1 MLIEILL
8 FETNCPR
15 IFGLNGGGIYEVIAE
30 EDPH

>member
-1 MLIEILL
+1 MLIEIPL
-8 FETNCPR
+8 FEANYPR